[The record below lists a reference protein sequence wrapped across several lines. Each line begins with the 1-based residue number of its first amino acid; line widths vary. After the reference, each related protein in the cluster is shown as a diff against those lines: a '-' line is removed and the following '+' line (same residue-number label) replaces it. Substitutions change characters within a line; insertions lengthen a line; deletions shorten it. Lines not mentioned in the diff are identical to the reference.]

1 MNAGQNM
8 SDGTGR
14 AGRTQARLEGIYS
27 DLIQSTKERCK
38 VTPCHMSNPVYL
50 ALFEAVA
57 NRQREK
63 PDNTVSCFAG
73 AIVDEALRHCLSVE
87 D

>member
-1 MNAGQNM
+1 
-8 SDGTGR
+8 
-14 AGRTQARLEGIYS
+14 
-27 DLIQSTKERCK
+27 
-38 VTPCHMSNPVYL
+38 MSNPVYL

-63 PDNTVSCFAG
+63 PDNTRSYFAG
-73 AIVDEALRHCLSVE
+73 TIVDEALRHCLNVE

>member
-1 MNAGQNM
+1 MQV
-8 SDGTGR
+8 
-14 AGRTQARLEGIYS
+14 RLEGIYS
-27 DLIQSTKERCK
+27 DLIQSTKEQCK

-63 PDNTVSCFAG
+63 PDNTGSYFAG
-73 AIVDEALRHCLSVE
+73 TIVDEALRHCTNVE
-87 D
+87 G